1 MATSPGAGHVFPL
14 VPLTW
19 ALRSAGH
26 DVLVASAGRGVALGV
41 AAGLPCVDLAPG
53 LDMDAVMAAAASRV
67 GPTWNTGP
75 TNAGPTNA
83 DPANAGPASADPV
96 NASTGFERALALF
109 TEVSRVMLDGAR
121 RWVGAWEPDLVL
133 HGALQGAGAVAAAE
147 HGVPAVEHG
156 VSPAAGWGDMVAGMW
171 PALTDHAPVAPAAVV
186 GLLPERFDVAP
197 QRPDP
202 PTVRQLRVRTVPYG
216 GGAVVPPELLV
227 PADRPRVLVTMGTVA
242 PRFGGLDALRAIVEA
257 LADRDVEA
265 VVALGDDPAVLGP
278 VPDGVRVHRWIP
290 LASVLPTCRAVVH
303 HGGAGTALAAL
314 ATGVGQV
321 LVPQGADQFVNTTA
335 LVGHGC
341 GLRAELEPDAL
352 RDAVARVVAGD
363 LDGDVAAVRAEVA
376 ALPSPAAVAAEL
388 TG

>member
-1 MATSPGAGHVFPL
+1 VKVLVATSPGAGHVFPL

-26 DVLVASAGRGVALGV
+26 DVLVASAGRGVALAV

-53 LDMDAVMAAAASRV
+53 LDMDAVMAAAASRA
-67 GPTWNTGP
+67 GPTWN
-75 TNAGPTNA
+75 AGPT
-83 DPANAGPASADPV
+83 DADPV
-96 NASTGFERALALF
+96 HASTGFERALALF

-121 RWVGAWEPDLVL
+121 HWVRVWQPDLVL

-171 PALTDHAPVAPAAVV
+171 SALTDHAPVAPAAVV

-202 PTVRQLRVRTVPYG
+202 PTVRRLRVRTVPYG

-227 PADRPRVLVTMGTVA
+227 PAERPRVLVTMGTVA
-242 PRFGGLDALRAIVEA
+242 PRFGGLDALRAIVTA
-257 LADRDVEA
+257 LADQDVEP
-265 VVALGDDPAVLGP
+265 VVALGDDPTVLGP
-278 VPDGVRVHRWIP
+278 APDGVQVHRWIP

-321 LVPQGADQFVNTTA
+321 LVPQGADQFVNTAA
-335 LVGHGC
+335 LVAHGC
-341 GLRAELEPDAL
+341 GLRAALEPDPL

-363 LDGDVAAVRAEVA
+363 LDDSVAAVGAEVA
-376 ALPSPAAVAAEL
+376 ALPSPAAVAAAL

>member
-1 MATSPGAGHVFPL
+1 MTSPGAGHVFPL

-26 DVLVASAGRGVALGV
+26 DVLVGSAGHGLHLAP

-53 LDMDAVMAAAASRV
+53 LDMDAVMATAAANA
-67 GPTWNTGP
+67 GPTWN
-75 TNAGPTNA
+75 
-83 DPANAGPASADPV
+83 ADPV
-96 NASTGFERALALF
+96 NASTGFARALALF

-121 RWVGAWEPDLVL
+121 RWVRTWEPDLVI

-147 HGVPAVEHG
+147 LGVPAVEHA

-171 PALTDHAPVAPAAVV
+171 PALTEHPPVAPAAVV
-186 GLLPERFDVAP
+186 GLLPERFHVAP

-202 PTVRQLRVRTVPYG
+202 PAVPQLTVRAVPYG
-216 GGAVVPPELLV
+216 GGAVVPPELLE

-242 PRFGGLDALRAIVEA
+242 PRFGGLDALRAIVTA
-257 LADRDVEA
+257 LAEQDVEP

-290 LASVLPTCRAVVH
+290 LAAVLPTCRAVVH

-321 LVPQGADQFVNTTA
+321 LVPQGADQFVNTDA
-335 LVGHGC
+335 LVGQGC
-341 GLRAELEPDAL
+341 GLRASLEPDLL
-352 RDAVARVVAGD
+352 RDAVARVAGGELDPAVAT
-363 LDGDVAAVRAEVA
+363 VRAEVA
-376 ALPSPAAVAAEL
+376 ALPSPAAVAAAL
-388 TG
+388 SDGV